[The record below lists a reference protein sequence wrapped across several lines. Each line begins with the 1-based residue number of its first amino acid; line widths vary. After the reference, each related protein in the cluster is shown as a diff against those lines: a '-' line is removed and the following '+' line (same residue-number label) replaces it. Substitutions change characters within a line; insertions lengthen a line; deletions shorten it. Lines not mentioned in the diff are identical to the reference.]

1 MAKSFIKQSKI
12 EWQSSGP
19 DVYPGHERIQLGC
32 LQRIADATEAMAK
45 PFVNLV
51 SERER
56 YERYYKSEREDNKRL
71 ARRIAALQG
80 VITKM
85 KNSKSK

>member
-1 MAKSFIKQSKI
+1 MADDLRDYSRLRFTIPNVNLA
-12 EWQSSGP
+12 GP
-19 DVYPGHERIQLGC
+19 LNNVEVGC

-85 KNSKSK
+85 KKSKSK